1 MICRLSPEKGQ
12 PMDADRPPY
21 PSLRLSFPLRAGKLV
36 SLLLVWGLA
45 LMISALLVLAGQ
57 HWPEPLVPTS
67 ARVWVPVLSPPLLM
81 GLWIAGRW
89 DRVQALEPPAGVD
102 SAGPG
107 DGDGD
112 EGQSCNSSHA
122 QD

>member
-1 MICRLSPEKGQ
+1 
-12 PMDADRPPY
+12 
-21 PSLRLSFPLRAGKLV
+21 LRAGKLA

-45 LMISALLVLAGQ
+45 LIISALLVLAGQ
-57 HWPEPLVPTS
+57 HRPEPLVPTP
-67 ARVWVPVLSPPLLM
+67 ALVWGLVLSPPLLM

-89 DRVQALEPPAGVD
+89 DRVQALEPTAGV
-102 SAGPG
+102 GPG
-107 DGDGD
+107 DPGDGD